1 MMNAVK
7 YNFSVSLI
15 LIAVL
20 SLSMSSCNSDIILDE
35 KYAIPEYGWAYSEQA
50 AFEFEIED
58 TTALYRMA
66 VDIDHSTEF
75 PFQNI
80 YLRIHSVFPND
91 TTNVILHSV
100 ELQEPNGQW
109 IGGCS
114 GEDCSV
120 RVILSEN
127 MYFNQ
132 TGKHKIS
139 FEQYTRRDSLKGIE
153 NWGLILEKMGTKPT
167 ELTPVESGK

>member
-1 MMNAVK
+1 MIKSLK
-7 YNFSVSLI
+7 YKFSSGLLLCTVI
-15 LIAVL
+15 LF
-20 SLSMSSCNSDIILDE
+20 SLSACNSDVIIDE
-35 KYAIPEYGWAYSEQA
+35 DYTIPEYGWAYNEQA

-58 TTALYRMA
+58 TTALFRMA

-91 TTNVILHSV
+91 TTNIIQHSV

-132 TGKHKIS
+132 TGTHKIS

-153 NWGLILEKMGTKPT
+153 KWGLILEKMGTKPT
-167 ELTPVESGK
+167 ELSPVETE

>member
-1 MMNAVK
+1 MIQK
-7 YNFSVSLI
+7 IKFKISVSTLSI
-15 LIAVL
+15 IAVL
-20 SLSMSSCNSDIILDE
+20 LLTMSSCNSDVIFDE
-35 KYAIPEYGWAYSEQA
+35 DYTIPEHGWTYGEQA

-58 TTALYRMA
+58 TTALYRMS
-66 VDIDHSTEF
+66 VDIEHTTDF

-91 TTNVILHSV
+91 TINVIRHSV

-114 GEDCSV
+114 GEDCAV

-132 TGKHKIS
+132 TGLHKIS
-139 FEQYTRRDSLKGIE
+139 FEQFTRRDSLPGIKK
-153 NWGLILEKMGTKPT
+153 WGLILEKMGIKPVD
-167 ELTPVESGK
+167 LSPVESK

>member
-1 MMNAVK
+1 MIKVFK
-7 YNFSVSLI
+7 FKFSGVI
-15 LIAVL
+15 LSIAVL
-20 SLSMSSCNSDIILDE
+20 LLMSACNSDVILEEDY
-35 KYAIPEYGWAYSEQA
+35 KIPEYGWTFEEQA
-50 AFEFEIED
+50 SFEFEIED

-91 TTNVILHSV
+91 TTNIIQHSV
-100 ELQEPNGQW
+100 ELQEANGQW

-153 NWGLILEKMGTKPT
+153 KWGLILEKMGTKPE
-167 ELTPVESGK
+167 ELSPVESE

>member
-1 MMNAVK
+1 MIKTFNIKLTAGII
-7 YNFSVSLI
+7 SI
-15 LIAVL
+15 LGIAL
-20 SLSMSSCNSDIILDE
+20 LTLSSCNSDVIFDE
-35 KYAIPEYGWAYSEQA
+35 DYSIPAYGWAYSEQA
-50 AFEFEIED
+50 AFEFEIDD

-66 VDIDHSTEF
+66 VDIDHTSDY

-91 TTNVILHSV
+91 TINVIQHSV

-132 TGKHKIS
+132 TGLHKIS
-139 FEQYTRRDSLKGIE
+139 FEQFTRRDSIKGIE
-153 NWGLILEKMGTKPT
+153 KWGLILEKMGTKPE
-167 ELTPVESGK
+167 ELTPVESE

>member
-1 MMNAVK
+1 MTKAFK
-7 YNFSVSLI
+7 YKFPFSLIFSVVI
-15 LIAVL
+15 L
-20 SLSMSSCNSDIILDE
+20 MSISACNSDVIFEED
-35 KYAIPEYGWAYSEQA
+35 YQIPEHGWAFSEQA

-66 VDIDHSTEF
+66 VDVDHSTEF

-100 ELQEPNGQW
+100 QLQEPNGQW

-139 FEQYTRRDSLKGIE
+139 FEQFTRRDSLKGIE
-153 NWGLILEKMGTKPT
+153 KWGLVLEKMGTKPE
-167 ELTPVESGK
+167 ELRPVDSE

>member
-1 MMNAVK
+1 MMKSLKYKVHAFLMIFAALITLNA
-7 YNFSVSLI
+7 
-15 LIAVL
+15 
-20 SLSMSSCNSDIILDE
+20 CNSHVIFDE
-35 KYAIPEYGWAYSEQA
+35 VYLIPEYGWVYGEQA
-50 AFEFEIED
+50 SFEFDIKD

-66 VDIDHSTEF
+66 VDIDHSTEY

-91 TTNVILHSV
+91 TINVIQHSV
-100 ELQEPNGQW
+100 ELLEGNGQW

-114 GEDCSV
+114 GEECSV
-120 RVILSEN
+120 KVILSEN

-139 FEQYTRRDSLKGIE
+139 FEQYTRRDSLIGIQK
-153 NWGLILEKMGTKPT
+153 WGLVLEKMGSKPA
-167 ELTPVESGK
+167 EFSPADSEN